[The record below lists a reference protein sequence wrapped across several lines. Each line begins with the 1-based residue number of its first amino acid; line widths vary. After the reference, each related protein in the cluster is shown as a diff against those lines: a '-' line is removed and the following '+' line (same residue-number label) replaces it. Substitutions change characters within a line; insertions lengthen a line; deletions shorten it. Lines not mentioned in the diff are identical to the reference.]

1 MSASETGAEG
11 ACPSESVILGFVE
24 GKADGRALVDGHI
37 ASCDACRR
45 LVSVLAGE
53 SAATAPRRADE
64 PTPPPFSIKPGAV
77 LANKFEVVSIL
88 GRGGMGVVVEAFHR
102 TLGQRVA
109 LKFLQGGLAKDPSAV
124 SRFFREARAAASLG
138 SEHVVRVL
146 DADWLPSGE
155 PFLALE
161 LLEGRDLAAELRDR
175 GPLDVV
181 EAVGFALQACEALAL
196 AHQKGIVHRDIKPA
210 NLFLTRAVDGSPLVK
225 VLDFGVAKVRRAGD
239 AGTGTTDPSAIVGSP
254 RYMSPEQIQSSGAVG
269 APADVWA
276 LAVTL
281 YELVSGRAPFEG
293 ENLLEICAAIVSG
306 PPARL
311 VDRRADVPPG
321 LGSALERALAK
332 DVGART
338 ASMLAFAEDIASYA
352 GPTGEARLERLRRI
366 ARVSQAPSGIKSSS
380 SSTRNEAAAVGV
392 DSTLAASSLGPSRVG
407 ARSSSWPW
415 IAGVGALVA
424 AVAVFVATR
433 RGPAEPE
440 LGAAAGPPIPATA
453 ADVMTAA
460 PAAASAE
467 LGPDLTTSPAESAS
481 AAVTARATAPFVT
494 PKPRHAPV
502 TPAASAP
509 RPSSATSSP
518 LHRDGL
524 LDRK

>member
-53 SAATAPRRADE
+53 SAAAAPGRAEE

-225 VLDFGVAKVRRAGD
+225 VLDFGVAKVRGAGD

-311 VDRRADVPPG
+311 VDRRADVLPG

-352 GPTGEARLERLRRI
+352 GPSGEARLERLRRI
-366 ARVSQAPSGIKSSS
+366 ARVSQAPSAVKSSPS
-380 SSTRNEAAAVGV
+380 RHEAAAVGV
-392 DSTLAASSLGPSRVG
+392 DSTLAASSLGPSRVSS
-407 ARSSSWPW
+407 RSSSWPW
-415 IAGVGALVA
+415 IAGVGTLVA
-424 AVAVFVATR
+424 AVFVFVATR
-433 RGPAEPE
+433 RGPAEAE
-440 LGAAAGPPIPATA
+440 VGAAAGPPISATA
-453 ADVMTAA
+453 TDVMTA
-460 PAAASAE
+460 PSAATSAE
-467 LGPDLTTSPAESAS
+467 LAPDLTTSPAASAS
-481 AAVTARATAPFVT
+481 ASASTRATAPFVT

-509 RPSSATSSP
+509 RPSSPTSSP